1 MTEPL
6 SGQWR
11 NIVPTLSF
19 YNLDQF
25 AALLRNVSRKVC
37 PHHLFEPRNLVQ
49 DEIGRSA
56 EPTQIGHE
64 ALNVTLGH
72 SLKLGLVLSMTVVNS
87 LIIGAL
93 RSGCDGA
100 RRLCHHSLA

>member
-1 MTEPL
+1 MTEPP

-19 YNLDQF
+19 YHLDQF
-25 AALLRNVSRKVC
+25 AALLRNVSRDVC

-49 DEIGRSA
+49 EEIGRSA

-72 SLKLGLVLSMTVVNS
+72 SLKLGLVVVDDGGEQPRSTLSETD
-87 LIIGAL
+87 
-93 RSGCDGA
+93 RSA
-100 RRLCHHSLA
+100 FR